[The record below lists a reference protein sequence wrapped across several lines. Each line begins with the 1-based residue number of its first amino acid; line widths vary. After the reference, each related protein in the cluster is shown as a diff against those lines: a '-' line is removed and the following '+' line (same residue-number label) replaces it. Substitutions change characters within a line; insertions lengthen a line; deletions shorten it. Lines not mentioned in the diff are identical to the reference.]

1 LRVVEVQGTGGP
13 RGGENEGGRWPKMA
27 AVDEAPS
34 VEMVHGVGWLRGL
47 ITAAGSRSKRHLR
60 MVLLLSGVAWALE
73 GVGVGCSGGRG
84 ER

>member
-1 LRVVEVQGTGGP
+1 
-13 RGGENEGGRWPKMA
+13 MA